1 MQFKKFS
8 EIKVFLILIAIT
20 LLIFSRYN
28 GNYHSDYKYLWLFLD
43 GGLINDIYENK
54 SIYLKSSIIYP
65 LINFFNFNLDHDIV
79 GLFFHILLS
88 IFAGIYLYKILRK
101 IIPDLSV
108 EETFFLIF
116 ALSNLDSMI
125 VHTAKS
131 GWIGHH
137 TMVPSQFGLSFFF
150 FYFWHVINKNKLILS
165 IISIIFILIS
175 PRTAWLPCACAFFYL
190 LLPNYKIKNIIWSV
204 PSILLVLIY
213 VFLNFEFESIETKKI
228 LFQRAIDREQEE
240 IAFHL
245 QSDYYLILITLSFFI
260 YYYLIKFL
268 KTEYRNFYIVILI
281 VTIFT
286 YISGFIYGLYGEYI
300 YPDPKIIALS
310 PVRAMYVYQVFFVI
324 SYFALIKNKFDDK
337 ILIYS
342 FFILPFLFSLGLKG
356 KLIILLILSLTI
368 VYRSKYIKKF
378 INSINIDYSYFFII
392 FILILSIN
400 SFHNRLNK
408 IDMFTFNKISHWSTH
423 MGKENNNFK
432 SFFLNLRVCDDF
444 KLYDNIR
451 YKTLANFFSNKSK
464 YFANSNTNVAFNKE
478 LYDEHNRR
486 KEIIKKIKSGENYNL
501 KDIKNEKFLYLANNK
516 EKIQQNVHILD
527 KQFGKLIFYFPENE
541 ILNIKKNCP
550 NLLN

>member
-28 GNYHSDYKYLWLFLD
+28 GNYHSDYKYVWLFLD

-54 SIYLKSSIIYP
+54 SIYLKTSIVYP
-65 LINFFNFNLDHDIV
+65 LINFFNLNLDNDIV
-79 GLFFHILLS
+79 GLFFHIMLC

-101 IIPDLSV
+101 VIPDLSV

-125 VHTAKS
+125 VNTAKS

-150 FYFWHVINKNKLILS
+150 FYFWHVINKNKLALS
-165 IISIIFILIS
+165 ILSIIFILIS
-175 PRTAWLPCACAFFYL
+175 PRIAWLPCTCAFFYL

-204 PSILLVLIY
+204 PSLFLVLIY
-213 VFLNFEFESIETKKI
+213 SYLNFDFESIETKKI
-228 LFQRAIDREQEE
+228 LFLRAIDREQDE

-245 QSDYYLILITLSFFI
+245 QSNYYLILITLSFFI
-260 YYYLIKFL
+260 YYYLIKFT
-268 KTEYRNFYIVILI
+268 KMEFRNFYIVILF

-286 YISGFIYGLYGEYI
+286 FISGFFYGLYGEFI

-310 PVRAMYVYQVFFVI
+310 PVRAMYVYQIFFVI
-324 SYFALIKNKFDDK
+324 SYFAIIKKKIADK
-337 ILIYS
+337 ILRYS
-342 FFILPFLFSLGLKG
+342 FFILPFLFCLGLKG
-356 KLIILLILSLTI
+356 KVLILLILFLMI
-368 VYRSKYIKKF
+368 VYNSRYIKRF
-378 INSINIDYSYFFII
+378 INSFNIDFSYYFIVFII
-392 FILILSIN
+392 MLSIN
-400 SFHNRLNK
+400 SFQNRLDK
-408 IDMFTFNKISHWSTH
+408 LDMFTFNEISHWSTH
-423 MGKENNNFK
+423 MGKETNNFK

-451 YKTLANFFSNKSK
+451 YKTSANFFSNKSK
-464 YFANSNTNVAFNKE
+464 YFSNSNAHVSFNKE

-486 KEIIKKIKSGENYNL
+486 KQIINRIKSKEIYIL
-501 KDIKNEKFLYLANNK
+501 KDIKNEKFLYLTSKK
-516 EKIQQNVHILD
+516 EKIKKNLFFLD
-527 KQFGKLIFYFPENE
+527 KPFGKLFFYFPENE
-541 ILNIKKNCP
+541 ILNMKKNCP
-550 NLLN
+550 NLFN